1 MRSDERPANPHEAIP
16 PDWEAIARFLAGESG
31 DVEARAIAAWL
42 DAHPADAALV
52 RSVHA
57 VAGEA
62 IGVRA
67 ELAAVDV
74 EAALA
79 QVKAR
84 RAMGVATTPERL
96 VDAPRSRASARV
108 PDREPARRAG
118 RTTIDTRSRSRAWM
132 GWSGGAL
139 AAAAALLLFVR
150 SDRGNDAS
158 RAAIA
163 PMVLATAAG
172 ARDSVRLP
180 DGTRV
185 MLGPA
190 SRLTWDA
197 RDARLVSLEGIAH
210 FTVVH
215 DAAHPFTVRA
225 GDAVVRDVGTA
236 FVVRAESGAE
246 PRVSV
251 AVSEGVV
258 SLARHADRDA
268 PAARA
273 EVTLRAG
280 DRGELAAGRTV
291 VQRGGLQPLDTAWA
305 AGRLVYQAT
314 PLDRVVADVA
324 RWYGVQLRVAD
335 GALLARRI
343 TATFDAQDP
352 PERVVDAIALA
363 LGATVARERGGRVA
377 VLHPV
382 RAR

>member
-1 MRSDERPANPHEAIP
+1 MRSDERPADPHEAIP
-16 PDWEAIARFLAGESG
+16 PDWEGIARFLAGESG
-31 DVEARAIAAWL
+31 DDESRAVAAWL

-62 IGVRA
+62 IGARA
-67 ELAAVDV
+67 EPAQVDV

-79 QVKAR
+79 RVKAR
-84 RAMGVATTPERL
+84 RTMGPGR
-96 VDAPRSRASARV
+96 DRSRRVPRATLSAR
-108 PDREPARRAG
+108 PRARG
-118 RTTIDTRSRSRAWM
+118 WM
-132 GWSGGAL
+132 GWSGGLL

-150 SDRGNDAS
+150 SDRGDDAS
-158 RAAIA
+158 RAAPA
-163 PMVLATAAG
+163 PMLLATAAG
-172 ARDSVRLP
+172 ARDSLRLP

-185 MLGPA
+185 VLGPA

-236 FVVRAESGAE
+236 FVVRADSGAME
-246 PRVSV
+246 RVSV

-258 SLARHADRDA
+258 SLARRAGHDPLGARDG
-268 PAARA
+268 
-273 EVTLRAG
+273 VTLRAG

-291 VQRGGLQPLDTAWA
+291 VQRGGLDPADTAWA

-314 PLDRVVADVA
+314 PLDRVIADVA
-324 RWYGVQLRVAD
+324 RWYDVHLRVAD

-343 TATFDAQDP
+343 TATFDARDP
-352 PERVVDAIALA
+352 PDRVVNAIAVA
-363 LGATVARERGGRVA
+363 LGATVARESGGRVA
-377 VLHPV
+377 VLRPAP
-382 RAR
+382 AR